1 MADAGVTLIANLSVH
16 DAAGYKKYEQGFFPI
31 LKRHGGSFV
40 TFDDKTETL
49 EGETPPPGRIVLFRF
64 PSEKAAKD
72 WFADPEYQALSE
84 HRRSSTTLHF
94 LTLVH
99 ELPPRG

>member
-1 MADAGVTLIANLSVH
+1 MAESGVYMVANLTVH
-16 DAAGYKKYEQGFFPI
+16 DADRYRQYESGFFPI

-49 EGETPPPGRIVLFRF
+49 EGETPPQGRLVIFRF
-64 PSEKAAKD
+64 PSESAARE
-72 WFADPEYQALSE
+72 WYRDPEYQALSE
-84 HRRSSTTLHF
+84 HRRAATSLHF